1 MKQESFSQDMSEI
14 FVAVSQ
20 TNVVLN
26 MKMLFKPSV
35 FF

>member
-1 MKQESFSQDMSEI
+1 MRQESFSLDMSEI

-20 TNVVLN
+20 TNVVLK
-26 MKMLFKPSV
+26 MKMLFKPSG